1 MTQYYFAGTSL
12 PPLAIGVKPE
22 LSFKDL
28 LELLKENLTESD
40 WKKVELLLFPVDLSN
55 IRALWMSQ
63 PLDEKGLHTPKELE
77 ESLLVRTGLPEYLI
91 DFLDRYESTG
101 DRLRYF
107 PSLYASMYKEWG
119 MPAKNGFLKHYFILE
134 REIRLVLTALRS
146 KQLGRNIVQELQFE
160 DPLDPFVMDIL
171 SQKDS
176 PTYTPPTEFEELKA
190 LFQKN
195 EKSPKKLLLALL
207 EYQFDQLEQFDPFS
221 IDRILSYTAQLMIVE
236 SWEGLKEESGKTI
249 VEDLSKHG

>member
-107 PSLYASMYKEWG
+107 PSLYA
-119 MPAKNGFLKHYFILE
+119 
-134 REIRLVLTALRS
+134 
-146 KQLGRNIVQELQFE
+146 
-160 DPLDPFVMDIL
+160 
-171 SQKDS
+171 
-176 PTYTPPTEFEELKA
+176 
-190 LFQKN
+190 
-195 EKSPKKLLLALL
+195 
-207 EYQFDQLEQFDPFS
+207 
-221 IDRILSYTAQLMIVE
+221 
-236 SWEGLKEESGKTI
+236 
-249 VEDLSKHG
+249 